1 MKGKFTSDKIMGLGI
16 VFFSIILHLVII
28 PIQCD
33 SAGNGGG
40 VGPDFFPKMIAMIMG
55 VLGLWLFLQKSPIKV
70 EKKEKR
76 NTKSVIIT
84 AIALVAYVY
93 LAEYLGYV
101 TSTVIALLF
110 FLIYYGCR
118 NKIVIVTIITLLTGS
133 LYFFFGQVMQ
143 VMLPRGILI

>member
-1 MKGKFTSDKIMGLGI
+1 
-16 VFFSIILHLVII
+16 
-28 PIQCD
+28 
-33 SAGNGGG
+33 
-40 VGPDFFPKMIAMIMG
+40 
-55 VLGLWLFLQKSPIKV
+55 V